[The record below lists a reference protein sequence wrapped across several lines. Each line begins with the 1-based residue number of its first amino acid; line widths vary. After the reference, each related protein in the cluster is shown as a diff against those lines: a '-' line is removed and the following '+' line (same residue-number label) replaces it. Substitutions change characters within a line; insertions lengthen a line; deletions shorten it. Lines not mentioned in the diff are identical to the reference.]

1 MKYFQFVLLLW
12 SLALTFEPGHNTIVH
27 MMNVHEV
34 NTELEESAKR
44 EHKLLSYLHSH
55 EMTSQRKIASGT
67 GLSLATVNILLKRMI
82 KRGLIKIEQLD
93 RRSLRYMLTPKG
105 LAEKSRLTYDYV
117 VYSYRLINRLISIV
131 QSCVAEERVGTGAKD
146 VILLGRDDYIHE
158 LLAQALAQ
166 ENVPYS
172 YCEHIENLPALLER
186 QLILTWDSEME
197 GRLRDLPCRVV
208 NVMLYL

>member
-1 MKYFQFVLLLW
+1 
-12 SLALTFEPGHNTIVH
+12 
-27 MMNVHEV
+27 MNVYKE
-34 NTELEESAKR
+34 NDIEDCAKER
-44 EHKLLSYLHSH
+44 QLLSFLHQN

-131 QSCVAEERVGTGAKD
+131 QSCVAEERIGTGARD
-146 VILLGRDDYIHE
+146 VILLGRDDYIYE
-158 LLAQALAQ
+158 LLDQALAQ
-166 ENVPYS
+166 ENIPRS
-172 YCEHIENLPALLER
+172 YCEGIEDLPAGLER

-197 GRLRDLPCRVV
+197 EKLRDLPCRAV

>member
-1 MKYFQFVLLLW
+1 M
-12 SLALTFEPGHNTIVH
+12 LTFLICHNIIVH

-131 QSCVAEERVGTGAKD
+131 QSCVAEERVGTGAKE